1 MAKTAGHKD
10 MAPSGRKKEG
20 EMRNPLL
27 LIGTLMGVALV
38 TGSVTRGS
46 SDLSGPGVI
55 RITSRQVEIAVDDRG
70 RPGRSA
76 GDVALVRQLLFNK
89 GIRKAPIG
97 RADLMCTYTGTRW
110 RLCTG
115 TYSLPRGKIV
125 VSGTLR
131 FRAFFKL
138 AVVGGTDLYDNVR
151 GSMTV
156 TMIGRG
162 PRRELLLFRLV
173 V

>member
-1 MAKTAGHKD
+1 
-10 MAPSGRKKEG
+10 
-20 EMRNPLL
+20 MRNAFL
-27 LIGTLMGVALV
+27 LIGALIGVALI

-55 RITSRQVEIAVDDRG
+55 RITSREIGQRFDDRG
-70 RPGRSA
+70 QSGRSA
-76 GDVALVRQLLFNK
+76 GDGVVIRQLLFNK

-97 RADLMCTYTGTRW
+97 HADIVCTYTGTRS
-110 RLCTG
+110 RQCSG
-115 TYSLPRGKIV
+115 TYFLPRGKIV
-125 VSGTLR
+125 VAGSLR

-151 GSMTV
+151 GSLTV

-162 PRRELLLFRLV
+162 PRREFLLFRLV